1 MNLPAIFRRTVS
13 QVQRP
18 AASREDQPGI
28 YLGWGTKGPVRA
40 RPDEHLLVLGP
51 PRSGKTT
58 RLVTFSVLNH
68 PGPVVVTSTK
78 GDVLQLTGWARSRMG
93 RLWLWDPS
101 GTLDVPDGVEEL
113 RWSPVVGCKVWDQ
126 AVARAYALSSS
137 ARPNP
142 SAHDTHWVERGQAL
156 LAPLLHAAA
165 LLDGDLAGVLSWL
178 HRRDLIGPISVLND
192 MGSRRAAGILEG
204 IAHTDSREL
213 SGIFSTADS
222 LLAAYR
228 TDAALGA
235 ACFANF
241 SPDSFASSTDTI
253 YLCAPTASQALH
265 APLVVALLD
274 QIRTAVYKTRPWP
287 PMLFALDELAHI
299 APLPDLSST
308 IAEGGSQGLVIIGCL
323 QDLSQARA
331 RWGTQAD
338 GFLTLFTHKLVLTGL
353 ADLATLKAISAL
365 AGEVDVNVRSNT
377 VSRGFR
383 QKQSSTT
390 WSVRRQPRLPVDAIA
405 RGNPGTALLIS
416 GTSLTRVWLPPLPAQ
431 AFSGTTGATHNRAT
445 SLA

>member
-1 MNLPAIFRRTVS
+1 V
-13 QVQRP
+13 
-18 AASREDQPGI
+18 
-28 YLGWGTKGPVRA
+28 
-40 RPDEHLLVLGP
+40 
-51 PRSGKTT
+51 
-58 RLVTFSVLNH
+58 
-68 PGPVVVTSTK
+68 
-78 GDVLQLTGWARSRMG
+78 ARS
-93 RLWLWDPS
+93 
-101 GTLDVPDGVEEL
+101 
-113 RWSPVVGCKVWDQ
+113 
-126 AVARAYALSSS
+126 YALSSS

-178 HRRDLIGPISVLND
+178 HRRDLVGPISVLND
-192 MGSRRAAGILEG
+192 MGSRRAANLLEG
-204 IAHTDSREL
+204 IAHTDSRDL

-241 SPDSFASSTDTI
+241 SPEAFASSTDTI

-265 APLVVALLD
+265 APLVIALLD

-308 IAEGGSQGLVIIGCL
+308 IAEGGSQGLVVIGCL

-331 RWGTQAD
+331 RWGTRAE
-338 GFLTLFTHKLVLTGL
+338 GFPTFFTHKLVLPGL
-353 ADLATLKAISAL
+353 ADLITLKDISAL
-365 AGEVDVNVRSNT
+365 AGEVDVNIRSST

-383 QKQSSTT
+383 QRQSSTS
-390 WSVRRQPRLPVDAIA
+390 WSVRRQSILAVDAIA
-405 RGNPGTALLIS
+405 RGRPGIGLLIS
-416 GTSLTRVWLPPLPAQ
+416 GALLTRVWLPALPAQ
-431 AFSGTTGATHNRAT
+431 VSSDTADSTRASET
-445 SLA
+445 VALP

>member
-1 MNLPAIFRRTVS
+1 
-13 QVQRP
+13 
-18 AASREDQPGI
+18 
-28 YLGWGTKGPVRA
+28 
-40 RPDEHLLVLGP
+40 
-51 PRSGKTT
+51 
-58 RLVTFSVLNH
+58 
-68 PGPVVVTSTK
+68 
-78 GDVLQLTGWARSRMG
+78 MG

-101 GTLDVPDGVEEL
+101 GTLEVPDSVKEL
-113 RWSPVVGCKVWDQ
+113 RWSPVVGCQVWDQ

-178 HRRDLIGPISVLND
+178 HRRDLIGPIPVLND
-192 MGSRRAAGILEG
+192 MGSRRAANLLEG

-241 SPDSFASSTDTI
+241 SPEAFACSTDTI

-274 QIRTAVYKTRPWP
+274 QIRTAVYRAYPRP

-338 GFLTLFTHKLVLTGL
+338 GFLTLFTHRLVLSGL
-353 ADLATLKAISAL
+353 ADMSTLKAISAL
-365 AGEVDVNVRSNT
+365 AGEVDVTIRSNT
-377 VSRGFR
+377 VGRGFR
-383 QKQSSTT
+383 QRQSSST
-390 WSVRRQPRLPVDAIA
+390 WSVRRQPMLPVNVIA
-405 RGNPGTALLIS
+405 RGRPGTGLLIS
-416 GTSLTRVWLPPLPAQ
+416 GTFMSRVWLPPFPAHVLSGAANPTSNAGNRPSRLP
-431 AFSGTTGATHNRAT
+431 
-445 SLA
+445 

>member
-1 MNLPAIFRRTVS
+1 
-13 QVQRP
+13 
-18 AASREDQPGI
+18 
-28 YLGWGTKGPVRA
+28 
-40 RPDEHLLVLGP
+40 
-51 PRSGKTT
+51 
-58 RLVTFSVLNH
+58 
-68 PGPVVVTSTK
+68 
-78 GDVLQLTGWARSRMG
+78 MG

-101 GTLDVPDGVEEL
+101 GTLEVPDGVEEL
-113 RWSPVVGCKVWDQ
+113 RWSPVVGCQVWDQ

-165 LLDGDLAGVLSWL
+165 LIDGDLAGVLSWL
-178 HRRDLIGPISVLND
+178 HRRDLIGPISVLTD
-192 MGSRRAAGILEG
+192 KGSRRAASILEG

-241 SPDSFASSTDTI
+241 SPDAFASSTDTI
-253 YLCAPTASQALH
+253 YLCAPTASQAVH

-274 QIRTAVYKTRPWP
+274 QIRTAVYKTCPWP

-308 IAEGGSQGLVIIGCL
+308 IAEGGSQGLVVIGCL

-331 RWGTQAD
+331 RWGAQAD
-338 GFLTLFTHKLVLTGL
+338 GFLTLFTHKLVLAGL

-377 VSRGFR
+377 ISRGFR
-383 QKQSSTT
+383 QRQSSTT

-405 RGNPGTALLIS
+405 RGKPGTALLIS
-416 GTSLTRVWLPPLPAQ
+416 GTFLR
-431 AFSGTTGATHNRAT
+431 
-445 SLA
+445 SLAPTVASAGAARSGHPEV

>member
-1 MNLPAIFRRTVS
+1 
-13 QVQRP
+13 
-18 AASREDQPGI
+18 
-28 YLGWGTKGPVRA
+28 
-40 RPDEHLLVLGP
+40 
-51 PRSGKTT
+51 
-58 RLVTFSVLNH
+58 
-68 PGPVVVTSTK
+68 
-78 GDVLQLTGWARSRMG
+78 MG

-113 RWSPVVGCKVWDQ
+113 RWSPVVGCQVWDQ

-178 HRRDLIGPISVLND
+178 HRRDLVGPISVLND
-192 MGSRRAAGILEG
+192 KGSRRAANLLEG

-235 ACFANF
+235 ACFPNF
-241 SPDSFASSTDTI
+241 SPEAFASSTDTI

-274 QIRTAVYKTRPWP
+274 QIRTAVYTTFLWP

-308 IAEGGSQGLVIIGCL
+308 IAEGASQGLIVIGCL

-331 RWGTQAD
+331 RWGPQAD
-338 GFLTLFTHKLVLTGL
+338 GFLTLFTHKLVLSGL
-353 ADLATLKAISAL
+353 ADLTTLKAISAL
-365 AGEVDVNVRSNT
+365 AGEIDVNLRSST
-377 VSRGFR
+377 ISRGFR
-383 QKQSSTT
+383 QRQATTT

-405 RGNPGTALLIS
+405 RGKPGTALLI
-416 GTSLTRVWLPPLPAQ
+416 TSAFLSRVWLPPLPA
-431 AFSGTTGATHNRAT
+431 
-445 SLA
+445 

>member
-1 MNLPAIFRRTVS
+1 MNLPAIFRSTASSAR
-13 QVQRP
+13 RP
-18 AASREDQPGI
+18 AASRGDQPGI
-28 YLGWGTKGPVRA
+28 YLGWGTNGPVRA
-40 RPDEHLLVLGP
+40 RPDQHLLVLGP

-58 RLVTFSVLNH
+58 RLVTFSVLTH

-78 GDVLQLTGWARSRMG
+78 PDVLQLTGWARSRLG

-101 GTLDVPDGVEEL
+101 GTLEVPDGVDEL
-113 RWSPVVGCKVWDQ
+113 RWSPVVGCQIWDQ

-165 LLDGDLAGVLSWL
+165 LVDGDLAGVLSWL
-178 HRRDLIGPISVLND
+178 HHRDLIGPISVLTD
-192 MGSRRAAGILEG
+192 KGSRRAASILEG

-241 SPDSFASSTDTI
+241 SPEAFASSTDTI

-265 APLVVALLD
+265 APIVVALLD
-274 QIRTAVYKTRPWP
+274 QIRTAVYKTHPWP
-287 PMLFALDELAHI
+287 PILFALDELAHI

-308 IAEGGSQGLVIIGCL
+308 IAEGGSQGLVVIGCM

-338 GFLTLFTHKLVLTGL
+338 GFLTLFTHKLVLAGL

-377 VSRGFR
+377 ISRGFR
-383 QKQSSTT
+383 QRQSNST
-390 WSVRRQPRLPVDAIA
+390 WSVRRQPRLPVDVIA
-405 RGNPGTALLIS
+405 RGRPGTALLIS
-416 GTSLTRVWLPPLPAQ
+416 GTFLTRVWLPSLPHAGSC
-431 AFSGTTGATHNRAT
+431 AG
-445 SLA
+445 

>member
-1 MNLPAIFRRTVS
+1 VA
-13 QVQRP
+13 
-18 AASREDQPGI
+18 
-28 YLGWGTKGPVRA
+28 
-40 RPDEHLLVLGP
+40 
-51 PRSGKTT
+51 
-58 RLVTFSVLNH
+58 FSVLTH
-68 PGPVVVTSTK
+68 PGPLVVTSTK
-78 GDVLQLTGWARSRMG
+78 ADVLQLTGWARSRMG

-101 GTLDVPDGVEEL
+101 GTLEIPEGVEEL
-113 RWSPVVGCKVWDQ
+113 RWSPVVGCQVWDQ

-142 SAHDTHWVERGQAL
+142 SAHDNHWVERAQAL

-165 LLDGDLAGVLSWL
+165 LVDGDLAGVLSWL
-178 HRRDLIGPISVLND
+178 HRRDLVGPLSVLSD
-192 MGSRRAAGILEG
+192 MGARRAASILEG
-204 IAHTDSREL
+204 IAHTDTREL

-241 SPDSFASSTDTI
+241 SPEAFASSTDTI
-253 YLCAPTASQALH
+253 YLCAPTTSQTLH

-274 QIRTAVYKTRPWP
+274 QIRTAVYKARPWP

-308 IAEGGSQGLVIIGCL
+308 IAEGGSQGLLVIGCL

-331 RWGTQAD
+331 RWGVQAD
-338 GFLTLFTHKLVLTGL
+338 GFLTLFTHKLILAGL
-353 ADLATLKAISAL
+353 ADLTTLKAISAL

-383 QKQSSTT
+383 QRQSSTT
-390 WSVRRQPRLPVDAIA
+390 WSLRRQPRLPVDAIA
-405 RGNPGTALLIS
+405 RGRPGTALLIS
-416 GTSLTRVWLPPLPAQ
+416 GTFLTRVWLPALPSRSL
-431 AFSGTTGATHNRAT
+431 SGSATHTTDHGDRPEK
-445 SLA
+445 

>member
-1 MNLPAIFRRTVS
+1 VA
-13 QVQRP
+13 
-18 AASREDQPGI
+18 
-28 YLGWGTKGPVRA
+28 
-40 RPDEHLLVLGP
+40 
-51 PRSGKTT
+51 
-58 RLVTFSVLNH
+58 FSVLSH

-78 GDVLQLTGWARSRMG
+78 PDVVQLTGWARSRLG

-101 GTLDVPDGVEEL
+101 GTLEVPDGVEEL
-113 RWSPVVGCKVWDQ
+113 RWSPVLGCEVWDQ
-126 AVARAYALSSS
+126 AVARAYALSSA

-165 LLDGDLAGVLSWL
+165 LVDGDLAAVLSWL
-178 HRRDLIGPISVLND
+178 HRRDLVGPVSVLTD
-192 MGSRRAAGILEG
+192 AGSRRAADILQG

-235 ACFANF
+235 ARFPNF
-241 SPDSFASSTDTI
+241 SPEAFASSTDTV
-253 YLCAPTASQALH
+253 YLCAPAATQAVH
-265 APLVVALLD
+265 APLVVTLLD
-274 QIRTAVYKTRPWP
+274 QIRTAIYKTCPWP
-287 PMLFALDELAHI
+287 PVLFALDELAHI

-308 IAEGGSQGLVIIGCL
+308 IAEGGSQGLVVIGCL

-331 RWGTQAD
+331 RWGTQAE
-338 GFLTLFTHKLVLTGL
+338 GFLTLFTHKLVLGGL
-353 ADLATLKAISAL
+353 ADLATLKAISAI
-365 AGEVDVNVRSNT
+365 AGDIDVNVRSNT

-383 QKQSSTT
+383 QRQSSTT
-390 WSVRRQPRLPVDAIA
+390 WSVRRQARLPVDAIA
-405 RGNPGTALLIS
+405 RGTPGTALLIN
-416 GTSLTRVWLPPLPAQ
+416 GTFLTRVWLPPLPAQ
-431 AFSGTTGATHNRAT
+431 AILAAVNSTSFPGNPPT

>member
-1 MNLPAIFRRTVS
+1 MNLPAIFRSTVS
-13 QVQRP
+13 PAQRP
-18 AASREDQPGI
+18 APSRKDQPGI

-40 RPDEHLLVLGP
+40 RPDQHLLVLGP

-58 RLVTFSVLNH
+58 RLVTFSVLTH

-78 GDVLQLTGWARSRMG
+78 PDVLQLTSWARSRLG

-101 GTLDVPDGVEEL
+101 GTLEVPDGVEEL
-113 RWSPVVGCKVWDQ
+113 RWSPVVGCHIWDQ

-165 LLDGDLAGVLSWL
+165 LVDGDLAGVLSWL
-178 HRRDLIGPISVLND
+178 HRRDLVGPISVLTD
-192 MGSRRAAGILEG
+192 KGSRRAASILEG

-241 SPDSFASSTDTI
+241 SPEAFASSSDTI

-274 QIRTAVYKTRPWP
+274 QIRSAVYKACPWP
-287 PMLFALDELAHI
+287 QMLFALDELAHI

-308 IAEGGSQGLVIIGCL
+308 IAEGGSQGLVVIGCL

-331 RWGTQAD
+331 RWGTQAE
-338 GFLTLFTHKLVLTGL
+338 GFLTLFTHKLVLAGL
-353 ADLATLKAISAL
+353 ADLTTLKAISAL
-365 AGEVDVNVRSNT
+365 AGEADVNVRSNT

-383 QKQSSTT
+383 QRQSSTT
-390 WSVRRQPRLPVDAIA
+390 WSVRRQPRLPVDVIA
-405 RGNPGTALLIS
+405 RGTPGTALLIS
-416 GTSLTRVWLPPLPAQ
+416 GTFLTRVRLPPLPPHLLRGQVAPTS
-431 AFSGTTGATHNRAT
+431 AASGG
-445 SLA
+445 S